1 MHVTGFSFIRN
12 AIKYDYPVVEA
23 IQSILPLCDD
33 FVVAVGNSDDE
44 TLQLIE
50 SLDHQKIKI
59 IQTIWDDTLR
69 KEGKVLAVETDKAF
83 QAISEKADWCIYIQ
97 GDEVLHEKYHD
108 SVKSAMEQYAKDD
121 RVDGLLFDYLHFY
134 GSYDYIATSS
144 AWYKHEV
151 RVIRNNKS
159 IYSYRDAQGFRK
171 NNNEV
176 LNVKPVKAVIH
187 HYGWVK
193 PPVNMQLKQKYFQKL
208 WHNDEWVREHV
219 SSGDE
224 FDYSEIDRLEVFKG
238 SHPKV
243 MQERIKRLNWR
254 FSHDISRNKISVKD
268 RLKHLAKKYL
278 GKDFSYRN
286 YRII

>member
-50 SLDHQKIKI
+50 NIDPQKIKI

-83 QAISEKADWCIYIQ
+83 MAISEKADWCIYIQ

-108 SVKSAMEQYAKDD
+108 SVKSAMEQYAEDE
-121 RVDGLLFDYLHFY
+121 RVDGLLFDYRHFY

-144 AWYKHEV
+144 A
-151 RVIRNNKS
+151 
-159 IYSYRDAQGFRK
+159 
-171 NNNEV
+171 
-176 LNVKPVKAVIH
+176 
-187 HYGWVK
+187 
-193 PPVNMQLKQKYFQKL
+193 
-208 WHNDEWVREHV
+208 
-219 SSGDE
+219 
-224 FDYSEIDRLEVFKG
+224 
-238 SHPKV
+238 
-243 MQERIKRLNWR
+243 
-254 FSHDISRNKISVKD
+254 
-268 RLKHLAKKYL
+268 
-278 GKDFSYRN
+278 
-286 YRII
+286 